1 MTKKRVQLVIFDC
14 DGVLVDSEPLSTLA
28 YQNIYRRHGVDVT
41 LDIFRRCIGMKQTD
55 ILALLKSI
63 TGHALSPES
72 IAELWPETQRLF
84 HGQLRSTAGLSA
96 FLDNLALGKCV
107 ASPSSLERIKFSLGL
122 TGLIKYFP
130 EHQIFSSSMVKRGKP
145 APDLFLFAADKM
157 NLAPQHCVVIEDSP
171 YGVEGA
177 VAAGMT
183 VIGFTGAGHTE
194 DTHEPRLRD
203 AGATFVCEDWD
214 KVSAA
219 LSALKMKE
227 AGVASGLAS

>member
-1 MTKKRVQLVIFDC
+1 MTEKHIQLVIFDC

-55 ILALLKSI
+55 IIALLKSI
-63 TGHALSPES
+63 TGHALAPES

-84 HGQLRSTAGLSA
+84 AGQLQSTAGLGA
-96 FLDNLALGKCV
+96 FLDDLALRKCV
-107 ASPSSLERIKFSLGL
+107 ASSSSLERIKFSLGL

-130 EHQIFSSSMVKRGKP
+130 DDHIFSSSMVKRGKP
-145 APDLFLFAADKM
+145 APDLFLFSADKM
-157 NLAPQHCVVIEDSP
+157 TLAPQHCVVIEDSP

-203 AGATFVCEDWD
+203 AGAMFVCDDWD
-214 KVSAA
+214 KVGTAITA
-219 LSALKMKE
+219 LNLKE